1 MSKVIPVILNL
12 EAVLA
17 SVVSSMLLAK
27 LGRKIILQTGTL
39 MSSISIAMVA
49 TGFLVKP
56 LQNTAGNGLIIA
68 GLIIFMANFGLSLG
82 PVVWLY
88 IAEIVEP

>member
-1 MSKVIPVILNL
+1 
-12 EAVLA
+12 
-17 SVVSSMLLAK
+17 
-27 LGRKIILQTGTL
+27 